1 MVVIGGGS
9 IGASTL
15 YHLAERGINAGMWA
29 YNGITDDAQPA
40 THIAYF
46 EPGPSNHQQDCPRA
60 RCRSS
65 TTTRTMNSM
74 PHMMCLSQSHSLVIH
89 RPVMVE
95 KDQLTAGTTWHSAG
109 LLWRLRP
116 ADTDIE
122 LIDHTRH
129 LARNVLEQETGLSPG
144 WIENGGLFIASNERR
159 LDEYKRLQT
168 LGMWRNAS
176 DHHVEAR
183 WRAKGPRDET
193 ELGTLL
199 HECDMMVT
207 QLDKKRAA
215 AATGAARRS

>member
-159 LDEYKRLQT
+159 LDEY
-168 LGMWRNAS
+168 S
-176 DHHVEAR
+176 
-183 WRAKGPRDET
+183 AKT
-193 ELGTLL
+193 AFLIGTSL
-199 HECDMMVT
+199 
-207 QLDKKRAA
+207 A
-215 AATGAARRS
+215 GSAARREGNTPTPLNPLGVRYVVQNRVL